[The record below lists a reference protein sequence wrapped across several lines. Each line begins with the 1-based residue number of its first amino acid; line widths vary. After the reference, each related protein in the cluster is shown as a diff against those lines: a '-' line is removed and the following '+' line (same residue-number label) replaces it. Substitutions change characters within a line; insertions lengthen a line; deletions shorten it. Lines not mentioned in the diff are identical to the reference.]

1 MRTLPFLPFVIVIT
15 AAFTAAGPAQGQP
28 ADTVPLPPGMDPG
41 DVVPIVELPRAVNLE
56 EFKRV
61 QRRNY
66 PRLLRDAGVG
76 GVVQTRFRVLRDGSV
91 DRNSITIDSSYFE
104 ELNEPTIRAVSV
116 LRFQPARIA
125 TGPVDVWVSLPV
137 VWAVEP

>member
-1 MRTLPFLPFVIVIT
+1 MITRSIIPFLFAIA
-15 AAFTAAGPAQGQP
+15 AAFTAAGTAQGQP
-28 ADTVPLPPGMDPG
+28 ADTVPLPPGADS
-41 DVVPIVELPRAVNLE
+41 VVLVPIVELPRPTNLE

-61 QRRNY
+61 QQRNY

-76 GVVQTRFRVLRDGSV
+76 DVVHTRFRVLRDGSV
-91 DRNSITIDSSYFE
+91 DVNSITIDSSYFE
-104 ELNEPTIRAVSV
+104 ELREPTIRSVSI

-137 VWAVEP
+137 VWAVGP